1 MKKSFIFSD
10 KMRVNYI
17 FEEKFKLAYFQ
28 ESPIPFLF
36 LKNSFEENFYY
47 FRRFK
52 ISVADIHFRSLK
64 SDAGKVKIGII
75 ANSVEDM
82 TLGDRIVRDYNL
94 LNKSNCQVFIIPM
107 GFDWTLSSQD
117 SVTYQRFVAEYFD
130 LLISLGGDDIH
141 PSLYNQKNL
150 FAQNV
155 NFERDL
161 SEFNLV
167 KYYKKYSTGV
177 FLGIC
182 RGHQLSAIIDGFEL
196 IQDLG
201 EINSECLAK
210 HRKSSNENPEY
221 IYHSVQINP
230 SLLSRLFGYKNN
242 STFCVNV
249 NSYHH
254 QAVKFSENKDSFCA
268 ALDKEHN
275 VIEALVSNNHKSI
288 SVQFHP
294 ELPNELNKNH
304 EFTELGHSFIRRVV
318 AYARLH
324 KRFKIKTTSDIS
336 QTQEVNS
343 QLPSEQKFR
352 KFK

>member
-10 KMRVNYI
+10 KMKVNYVL
-17 FEEKFKLAYFQ
+17 EEKFRLGYFQ
-28 ESPIPFLF
+28 ESSIPFLF
-36 LKNSFEENFYY
+36 LKNSFEENLYY

-52 ISVADIHFRSLK
+52 ISIADIHFRSLK
-64 SDAGKVKIGII
+64 ADTGKVKIGLI

-94 LNKSNCQVFIIPM
+94 LNKSNCQVFIIPV
-107 GFDWTLSSQD
+107 GFDWTLSLED
-117 SVTYQRFVAEYFD
+117 SATYHKFVAEYFD

-167 KYYKKYSTGV
+167 KYYKENSTGV

-182 RGHQLSAIIDGFEL
+182 RGHQLSAIIDGYEL
-196 IQDLG
+196 IQDLS

-210 HRKSSNENPEY
+210 HRKSSNESPEY
-221 IYHSVQINP
+221 IYHAIQIHP
-230 SLLSRLFGYKNN
+230 SLLSRLFGYKDN
-242 STFCVNV
+242 STFSVNV

-254 QAVKFSENKDSFCA
+254 QAVKFSENKNSFCT

-275 VIEALVSNNHKSI
+275 VIEALVSSNHKSI

-324 KRFKIKTTSDIS
+324 KILKKNITFHIS
-336 QTQEVNS
+336 NTQEVNS
-343 QLPSEQKFR
+343 QMPHEQKIR
-352 KFK
+352 KYK